1 MRRVFAVIIAALLV
15 IVGFGADSMLRDRP
29 EAGTPYEHASLSS
42 ADLITADA
50 TRVFFAH
57 QSVGGNILDGVPG
70 VFRTRGLP
78 SPRVVELDAAQSTDR
93 LISRRVGKNGD
104 PLGKISE
111 FDALIRSGLGTQ
123 IDAAILKLCYS
134 DIRADTDLSQVLT
147 AYTDTLAALERD
159 FPDVAFI
166 PATVPLSIQR
176 SRVGN
181 LKELLGRGDRH
192 GPEHNVARERF
203 NASLRAAYADA
214 GPLFDVAAIEST
226 STDGSRTAA
235 RHDGALYYSLDR
247 ALAKDPGHLNATGA
261 TLAAEGLLSV
271 IARTASR

>member
-1 MRRVFAVIIAALLV
+1 MRRALAVIIAALLV
-15 IVGFGADSMLRDRP
+15 IVGFGADSMLRDRS
-29 EAGTPYEHASLSS
+29 EAGTPYEHANLSR
-42 ADLITADA
+42 ADLITADT

-70 VFRTRGLP
+70 VFRTHGLP
-78 SPRVVELDAAQSTDR
+78 APRVVELDAAQPTDR

-111 FDALIRSGLGTQ
+111 FDALIRGGLGTQ
-123 IDAAILKLCYS
+123 IDVAILKLCYS
-134 DIRADTDLSQVLT
+134 DVRADTDLSQVLT
-147 AYTDTLAALERD
+147 AYTDTLTALERD

-203 NASLRAAYADA
+203 NASLRAAYADT
-214 GPLFDVAAIEST
+214 GSLFDVAAIEST
-226 STDGSRTAA
+226 STDGSRIAA

-261 TLAAEGLLSV
+261 TLAAQGLLSV